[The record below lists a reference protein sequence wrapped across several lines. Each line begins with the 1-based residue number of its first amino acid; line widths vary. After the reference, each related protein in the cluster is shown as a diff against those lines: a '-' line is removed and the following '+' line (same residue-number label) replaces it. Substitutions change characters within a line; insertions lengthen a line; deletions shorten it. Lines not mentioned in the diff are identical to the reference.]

1 MKFLTSTILGVFLSV
16 SLGAVL
22 PSAADAATC
31 LQANQIAGS
40 DSPDGKV
47 LILRMRDGK
56 RWQGVLKGACSQIRF
71 EGFSWDVSSGQV
83 CENAQAIHVPR
94 MGGACVLGK
103 LSPLPPEKST
113 RR

>member
-1 MKFLTSTILGVFLSV
+1 MKFLTPTILGVFLSV
-16 SLGAVL
+16 SLAPV
-22 PSAADAATC
+22 PASAAATC

-56 RWQGVLKGACSQIRF
+56 RWQGELKGACSQIRF
-71 EGFSWDVSSGQV
+71 NGFSWDVSDGRV

-103 LSPLPPEKST
+103 LSPLPTAT
-113 RR
+113 R